1 MKALEGSP
9 ASSLSVDDALSD
21 VNDPLHDDTILN
33 ELFYR
38 VSFIASTPSLTQY
51 TVFHLR

>member
-21 VNDPLHDDTILN
+21 VNDPLHDETILN

-38 VSFIASTPSLTQY
+38 VS
-51 TVFHLR
+51 VR